1 MDSSAL
7 PPKHS
12 PWRRLKDHFSEAF
25 SEQFRYVGQ
34 SPDATH
40 AERQSTRRQR
50 DAYRYI
56 LMLLALVLV
65 PIDIHNL
72 YTGQLQ
78 PAIAGLL
85 LLGIIGGDIW
95 RLGTGRRPLLS
106 PLLLM
111 LLSIA
116 LILFSVFLGQ
126 DYSLYWLYPLLV
138 ALPVILLPQ
147 QAVVL
152 GALAGLVVTPL
163 VFAHFELG
171 AAIVLSCSMLFTWV
185 VSAWLVFAV
194 TEQSRRLR
202 SMAVTDPLTGAYNR
216 RYLEEQAR
224 HALNTWDRYRQPAVL
239 LILDI
244 DHFKRINDHFG
255 HAGGDDALK
264 KLVEVISGRLR
275 RVDIFCRFG
284 GEEFVVLLPGTTPE
298 SALILAEDLRARVEN
313 AYMLPEGRM
322 TISIGLSDV
331 AAARSLDQWLNL
343 ADTALYLAKR
353 GGRNRVEIA
362 QVVAPDRSP
371 IPHTVPDWR

>member
-1 MDSSAL
+1 MDSTAL
-7 PPKHS
+7 PPKRS
-12 PWRRLKDHFSEAF
+12 PWRRLKQHFSEAF

-34 SPDATH
+34 SPDPAH
-40 AERQSTRRQR
+40 ADRQATRRQR

-56 LMLLALVLV
+56 LLLLALVLV
-65 PIDIHNL
+65 PVDIHNL
-72 YTGQLQ
+72 YSRQLL

-85 LLGIIGGDIW
+85 LLGIIGGDIR
-95 RLGTGRRPLLS
+95 RLGSDRRPLLS
-106 PLLLM
+106 PLLVM

-138 ALPVILLPQ
+138 ALPVILPLQ
-147 QAVVL
+147 QAL
-152 GALAGLVVTPL
+152 GLGVLAGLVAMAL
-163 VFAHFELG
+163 VFARFEPG

-239 LILDI
+239 LMLDI

-255 HAGGDDALK
+255 HTGGDDALK
-264 KLVEVISGRLR
+264 GLVKLISGRLR

-298 SALILAEDLRARVEN
+298 SALILARDLRSRVESAN
-313 AYMLPEGRM
+313 ILPEGRM
-322 TISIGLSDV
+322 TISIGLAD
-331 AAARSLDQWLNL
+331 AASAHSLDHWLNL

-362 QVVAPDRSP
+362 RAVTADRPP
-371 IPHTVPDWR
+371 IPRTVPDWR